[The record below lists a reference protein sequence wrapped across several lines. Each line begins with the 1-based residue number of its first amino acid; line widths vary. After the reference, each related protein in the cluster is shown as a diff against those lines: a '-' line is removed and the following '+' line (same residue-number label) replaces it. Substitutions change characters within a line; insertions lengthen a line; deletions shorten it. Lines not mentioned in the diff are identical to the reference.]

1 MSPGA
6 HSRKQFFN
14 KSYFKLEKGSV
25 KGSIF
30 SLCSAAIGGGVLS
43 LPYMFVLVGWG
54 MGYVLLITG
63 AVSGIWSNLIIANL
77 SVEHRI
83 PNYEAIAEKA
93 GGNCLKKTLQWMV
106 LFYVFGTCVGYQIV
120 LSTLASYVAQAIG
133 ASVDFT
139 SSYEF
144 RAFVNLPIAAI
155 VLMPLSMMRDLSS
168 LAFASVLSL
177 LALAY
182 TGIVMFVELPWY
194 SKEYRAMDTT
204 DIQLYNF

>member
-14 KSYFKLEKGSV
+14 KSYLKLEKGSV
-25 KGSIF
+25 RGSIF

-54 MGYVLLITG
+54 MGYILLIVG

-77 SVEHRI
+77 SVENRI

-133 ASVDFT
+133 ASVEFT
-139 SSYEF
+139 SSAEF

-194 SKEYRAMDTT
+194 SKEYRAMPTT
-204 DIQLYNF
+204 EI